1 MITQEKCKM
10 EKTSLK
16 FKLPACGMWFGP
28 ALHDNQKFHLTR
40 SGLIHTR
47 WEPENFTMDEEFD
60 DFVKEELGNFVLPIG
75 NFAKTPLAMWRNYQ
89 LGELGIPEPQPDWK
103 NLKNLSFD
111 NGPDFAE
118 YQSTRYG
125 AWMTALLE
133 KIKKTDAGAV
143 ILYSDGVLEHTKNL
157 TAYPNYMGYNFGE
170 KNVMNVPQAKNL
182 QEIAETF
189 IRKVREAVE
198 YRRRNGWGRTLTTSA
213 SFYVDY
219 EIAAGVDVP
228 VCEDFAF
235 RNISL
240 SSALSRGLMRQY
252 DLEFWGSH
260 VAHEHYSWISFAN
273 PRKFPLLKAAFYLKY
288 MHGAKMIIN
297 ECGHSTARSQMAPDA
312 PMLSTPRVISPE
324 GIHVTTPELYVDLIP
339 ELDEKLSDIKRSSPV
354 VQNYRKVLK
363 EFYAF
368 LKANGTPSGQPEAKI
383 AIFKGRYDLAAAP
396 RAMTAVPLGGAVE
409 AAAENPEYYCGV
421 PERSWE
427 MIQNIFTP
435 FPDVLGG
442 EKNQF
447 LSASPYGNFDIISFA
462 GKVPDAEKLKQ
473 YELII
478 FPGWNSASAGQYKLM
493 TEYVRNGGTLIIG
506 LPQLCTG
513 VDRKIHNLC
522 PNDLLNNGDLSELCG
537 VKVNAVYPRNVY
549 WSINANTSG
558 SGFKLSR
565 RRGVFSIR
573 LGDIEITDPAVKV
586 LVTEDE
592 RNHPIILERP
602 LGKGKVIFINCWN
615 FPSEMDIDEG
625 PGAMTAPEGMIT
637 ELYRYFASQVETTVK
652 VTENGELP
660 QYTCCSFFQEDKS
673 VCLLN
678 IDFDRP
684 HQVEVHYSGK
694 TEIRTLAPAEFVKFK
709 L

>member
-1 MITQEKCKM
+1 M

-47 WEPENFTMDEEFD
+47 WEPENFSMEEEFD
-60 DFVKEELGNFVLPIG
+60 DFMQEELGNFVLPIG

-118 YQSTRYG
+118 YKSTRYG

-143 ILYSDGVLEHTKNL
+143 ILYSDGVLEHTENL
-157 TAYPNYMGYNFGE
+157 TDYPNYMGYNFGE
-170 KNVMNVPQAKNL
+170 KNVMNVPEAENL
-182 QEIAETF
+182 QQIAETF

-213 SFYVDY
+213 SFYFDY

-235 RNISL
+235 RNL
-240 SSALSRGLMRQY
+240 TVSSALSRGLMRQY

-273 PRKFPLLKAAFYLKY
+273 PRKFPLLKAAFFLKY

-297 ECGHSTARSQMAPDA
+297 ESGHGTARSQMAPDA
-312 PMLSTPRVISPE
+312 PMLSTPRVIAPG
-324 GIHVTTPELYVDLIP
+324 GIRETSPELYTDLIP
-339 ELDEKLSDIKRSSPV
+339 TLDEKLANIKRSSPV

-368 LKANGTPSGQPEAKI
+368 LKENPAPAGQPEAKI
-383 AIFKGRYDLAAAP
+383 AIIKGRYDITTTPWAS
-396 RAMTAVPLGGAVE
+396 TSTPLGGAVN
-409 AAAENPEYYCGV
+409 AAKKNPAYYGSV
-421 PERSWE
+421 PEKSWE
-427 MIQNIFTP
+427 MVQNIFTP
-435 FPDVLGG
+435 FPDILGG

-447 LSASPYGNFDIISFA
+447 LSASPYGMFDIVSFTGTLPDA
-462 GKVPDAEKLKQ
+462 GKLQQ
-473 YELII
+473 YQLMI
-478 FPGWNSASAGQYKLM
+478 FPGWNSAVPEHYQLM
-493 TEYVRNGGTLIIG
+493 IEYVRNGGTLIIG

-513 VDRKIHNLC
+513 IDRKIHELC
-522 PNDLLNNGDLSELCG
+522 PDDLINNGDISELCG
-537 VKVNAVYPRNVY
+537 VKVTSVWQHGVY
-549 WSINANTSG
+549 WSINGNNSG
-558 SGFKLSR
+558 SGFALSR
-565 RRGVFSIR
+565 RRGIFNIK
-573 LGDIEITDPAVKV
+573 LGEIEITDPKVKA

-592 RNHPIILERP
+592 CSHPVILERP
-602 LGKGKVIFINCWN
+602 LGKGKVILINCWN
-615 FPSEMDIDEG
+615 YACEMDIDEG
-625 PGAMTAPEGMIT
+625 PGAMTVPEGMIT
-637 ELYRYFASQVETTVK
+637 ELYRYFASQTTPTVK
-652 VTENGELP
+652 VTENGKLP
-660 QYTCCSFFQEDKS
+660 QFTVHSYFPEDKS
-673 VCLLN
+673 LCLLN
-678 IDFDRP
+678 LDFDHP
-684 HQVEVHYSGK
+684 QQLEFHCNGK
-694 TEIRTLAPAEFVKFK
+694 TESRTLGPAEFVKIN